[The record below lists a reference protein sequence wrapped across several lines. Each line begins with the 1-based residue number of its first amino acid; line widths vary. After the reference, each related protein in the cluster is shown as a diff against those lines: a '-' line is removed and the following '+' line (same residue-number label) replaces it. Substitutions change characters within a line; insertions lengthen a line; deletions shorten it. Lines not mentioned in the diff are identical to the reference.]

1 MNQHAAILVYKQT
14 ILPIFDYAGF
24 LLISVGNGIK
34 HDLQVM
40 QNDAIHFC
48 KNIKLIDRVSIPVL
62 HNSIK
67 LLSLEQRRQK
77 QLLKIMY
84 VQSQKN
90 RARALTN
97 VNTRSQTKYV
107 FQTDVKIGKKY
118 EKSPYY
124 IGTRL

>member
-40 QNDAIHFC
+40 QNDAIRFC
-48 KNIKLIDRVSIPVL
+48 KNIDRVSIPVL

-77 QLLKIMY
+77 QLLKIVY